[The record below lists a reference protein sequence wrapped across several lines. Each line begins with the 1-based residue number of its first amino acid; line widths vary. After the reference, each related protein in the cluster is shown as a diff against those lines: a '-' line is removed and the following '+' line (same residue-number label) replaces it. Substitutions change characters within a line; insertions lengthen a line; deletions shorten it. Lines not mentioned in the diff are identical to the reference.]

1 MCQRCG
7 DETLH
12 WPDGRCSECVLRA
25 GRQATL
31 FAEAGI
37 TERHGSITTW
47 DSLAADILA
56 HTAAVSDVRAFL
68 ADPEG
73 SIFAIIGKR
82 GTGKTQI
89 GVVAVAET
97 IRTQAQPAR
106 RVHLLD
112 LLGDL
117 KRRITDADPEGD
129 WARAWVRPVLL
140 VIDEITHR
148 LATDWTALNLQR
160 LLDRRYEQMRKT
172 ILIGNIT
179 ESELPAVLGP
189 STSDRL
195 NEAGGVIVCEW
206 PSFRGRV
213 GATP

>member
-1 MCQRCG
+1 M
-7 DETLH
+7 
-12 WPDGRCSECVLRA
+12 LRA

-47 DSLAADILA
+47 GSLAADIPA

-97 IRTQAQPAR
+97 IRAQAKPAR

-117 KRRITDADPEGD
+117 KRRIDDCNDPEGD
-129 WARAWVRPVLL
+129 WARAWVRPTLL

-148 LATDWTALNLQR
+148 LVAAWTALNLHR

-172 ILIGNIT
+172 ILIGNTT
-179 ESELPAVLGP
+179 ESELPAVLGA
-189 STSDRL
+189 STADRL
-195 NEAGGVIVCEW
+195 NEAGGVIVCDW
-206 PSFRGRV
+206 PSFRGRGCTV
-213 GATP
+213 